1 VRPSTVLRFGRSLM
15 KLGYHFYRGFLHGA
29 RAELDGSL
37 NAHNARHRV
46 TAFSIMRLKCHYNFS
61 SSILITART
70 RIKAKD
76 QLADSIGS
84 YRKAHLELL
93 PKLRP
98 SRRSSA
104 VPRFKILRLLF
115 NSEMSAL
122 LLVAVC
128 GGWGA
133 DWVRKRHISLTVLYH
148 IFALATLWSKCGV
161 LL

>member
-1 VRPSTVLRFGRSLM
+1 
-15 KLGYHFYRGFLHGA
+15 
-29 RAELDGSL
+29 
-37 NAHNARHRV
+37 
-46 TAFSIMRLKCHYNFS
+46 MRLNCYYNFS
-61 SSILITART
+61 SSVLITDRT
-70 RIKAKD
+70 RITAKD
-76 QLADSIGS
+76 QLADSTGS
-84 YRKAHLELL
+84 YRKVHLELL

-98 SRRSSA
+98 GRRSSA